1 MYVDTPNT
9 MHRTWRHDRD
19 GRHMGAG
26 AYSWAI
32 ATTACGFA
40 ANEGIRTSI
49 APKSTVAGTFA
60 KALNARPPR
69 RGVPPH

>member
-9 MHRTWRHDRD
+9 MHRTWRHDRA

-26 AYSWAI
+26 AYGCGS
-32 ATTACGFA
+32 TVQTAGSA
-40 ANEGIRTSI
+40 VEEWIHTSI
-49 APKSTVAGTFA
+49 APKSAVATTFV

>member
-1 MYVDTPNT
+1 MYVDTPTT
-9 MHRTWRHDRD
+9 MHRTWRHDRA
-19 GRHMGAG
+19 GRHMVAG
-26 AYSWAI
+26 GYSRAI

-40 ANEGIRTSI
+40 ASGAIRTSI
-49 APKSTVAGTFA
+49 APKSTVASTFA